1 MNIIFDLLK
10 NILSA
15 FIKAKKEKNHI
26 ILTTMYI
33 GFILVVVAF
42 LLGITGDYFIPK
54 KGDSLLLRTEH
65 LLLSKRIYYTAIILL
80 FISFI
85 LLLIP
90 TYYYEILKIETTE
103 KLINEQEKKVAENPH
118 EPKLAWDLARSKLE
132 NYLDRNLTQLR
143 SIFYLSAFA
152 STMGFGLIIYGSI
165 MVFQKESNLQASI
178 VVAISGLVSN
188 FIAATFLT
196 SYKSTMEQA
205 KDYVNVLE
213 RINAVGMSV
222 QIIESINDSHLQIKE
237 ETKAELSKKLID
249 LYSEKK

>member
-1 MNIIFDLLK
+1 MNVVFDLVQ

-15 FIKAKKEKNHI
+15 FIQAKKEKNRA
-26 ILTTMYI
+26 ILTTMYV
-33 GFILVVVAF
+33 GM
-42 LLGITGDYFIPK
+42 
-54 KGDSLLLRTEH
+54 SLLIIAILIAIIGNYIVPSKED
-65 LLLSKRIYYTAIILL
+65 LLQNKIINYIAIILAC
-80 FISFI
+80 FSFLA
-85 LLLIP
+85 LLTP
-90 TYYYEILKIETTE
+90 TFYHEILKIEKTE

-118 EPKLAWDLARSKLE
+118 EPKLAWDLARTKLE
-132 NYLDRNLTQLR
+132 NYLDRNLSQVR

-152 STMGFGLIIYGSI
+152 STIGFGLIIYGSI

-178 VVAISGLVSN
+178 VVAISGLVAN

-196 SYKSTMEQA
+196 SYKSTMDQA
-205 KDYVNVLE
+205 KEYVNVLE

>member
-1 MNIIFDLLK
+1 MNVVFDLVQ

-15 FIKAKKEKNHI
+15 FIQAKKEKNRA
-26 ILTTMYI
+26 ILTTMYV
-33 GFILVVVAF
+33 GM
-42 LLGITGDYFIPK
+42 
-54 KGDSLLLRTEH
+54 SLLIIAILIAIIGNYIVPSKED
-65 LLLSKRIYYTAIILL
+65 LLQNKIINYIAIILAC
-80 FISFI
+80 FSFLA
-85 LLLIP
+85 LLTP
-90 TYYYEILKIETTE
+90 TFYYEILKIEKTE

-118 EPKLAWDLARSKLE
+118 EPKLAWDLARTKLE
-132 NYLDRNLTQLR
+132 NYLDRNLSQVR

-152 STMGFGLIIYGSI
+152 STIGFGLIIYGSI

-178 VVAISGLVSN
+178 VVAISGLVAN

-196 SYKSTMEQA
+196 SYKSTMDQA
-205 KDYVNVLE
+205 KEYVNVLE
-213 RINAVGMSV
+213 RINAVGMPV